1 MQSIGRS
8 TTTTVNVNKQV
19 EVAELCCSFATKF
32 FRKGVFLNDA
42 RPYFISRTS
51 TFIDDEQFL
60 VLSNLYEWKNLGFSY
75 EDYSSFN
82 LNEMTES

>member
-60 VLSNLYEWKNLGFSY
+60 VLSNLYEWKNLCFSY

-82 LNEMTES
+82 LNEMAEF